1 LLGEEGIAVS
11 FYPSRCRIVYPEW
24 IFGGN
29 RRVSIAGTVGGEE
42 IYEGEMSTAYTA
54 ATKQVAD
61 NYNSIVDSREK
72 RAGGPKAHSKA
83 VAAAKKVA
91 GKSLPDELTDTSDAF
106 VFCEETYQNDR
117 DATKVAELCLLGI
130 RRQGGVA
137 ASAASSKDAI
147 PSSC

>member
-1 LLGEEGIAVS
+1 MLYWDCGIGGSTSTAIVSIFAVS

-72 RAGGPKAHSKA
+72 RAGGPKAH
-83 VAAAKKVA
+83 
-91 GKSLPDELTDTSDAF
+91 
-106 VFCEETYQNDR
+106 
-117 DATKVAELCLLGI
+117 
-130 RRQGGVA
+130 
-137 ASAASSKDAI
+137 
-147 PSSC
+147 